1 MSSIQYTK
9 KIALIDCNSFY
20 VSCERLFNPKIRKK
34 PVVVLSN
41 NDGCIVSRSTEA
53 KALGIKMGEP
63 YFKAKDIIVKNDVQV
78 FSSNYSLYGDLSR
91 RVMRTLKRFNS
102 DIEVY
107 SIDEAF
113 MDLSNFPDNEVES
126 VGKEIRETVLKWT
139 GIPTSIGIAKTK
151 TLSKIANHIAKK
163 KQSGVTNLIGIENI
177 DPILEKIDINDVW
190 GVGRQ
195 MTRFYQENGIY
206 NAKQLKNKSNTW
218 IKKSSN
224 VLSSR
229 TAMELRGIPCIDLE
243 KTTSKRK
250 SCVVSR
256 SFGQRIEKYQ
266 ELKEAVANYCLNA
279 SEKIRSE
286 SLIAKSITVFV
297 RTSPFQSRF
306 GYYSNSKTIDF
317 AISTNNSIEIVKTAL
332 VALDSIFKNG
342 YRYQKAGVMLT
353 GLSNEDGSKN
363 LFSCEK
369 DEKIKGLMRSI
380 DNTNYRYGRS
390 TLSLAS
396 AGVRKSWGMKRD
408 YNSKI
413 DTADFYSLPTIRA

>member
-41 NDGCIVSRSTEA
+41 NDGCIISRSTEA

-63 YFKAKDIIVKNDVQV
+63 YFKAKDIIIKNRVEV

-102 DIEVY
+102 AIEVY

-113 MDLSNFPDNEVES
+113 LDLSNFSDDEVEK
-126 VGKEIRETVLKWT
+126 VGREIRETVLKWT

-151 TLSKIANHIAKK
+151 TLSKVANHIAKK
-163 KQSGVTNLIGIENI
+163 KKSGVTSLIGIENI
-177 DPILEKIDINDVW
+177 DPILEKVEINDVW

-195 MTRFYQENGIY
+195 LTKFYHKNGIY

-218 IKKSSN
+218 IKKNSN

-229 TAMELRGIPCIDLE
+229 TAMELRGVPCIDLE
-243 KTTSKRK
+243 TTQTKRK

-369 DEKIKGLMRSI
+369 DEKIKGLMKSI

-396 AGVRKSWGMKRD
+396 AGVQKRW
-408 YNSKI
+408 NMRREHSSKI
-413 DTADFYSLPTIRA
+413 DTADFYLLPTIRA